1 MKRLRFAAL
10 SLGLFA
16 LTACTHGLELE
27 NGQRPVQPISRIS
40 FLFAEGQSD
49 ILMDQPQA
57 TAQLEQSPAAAPTSV
72 PPTAPTGGPTAAP
85 TSSTTSAPT
94 ESAQPSPDP
103 PAAPSEPSPTATGA
117 SGESTPTAAPIE
129 LTEAEVAAIAA
140 NDAAKSL
147 AIPAAEVDPGLETI
161 DETADPT
168 DFLSPQ
174 LIAESNLI
182 SFYIT
187 GSSRQPT
194 ASTVV
199 GRPIRLV
206 QRLFVHADEQGA
218 SRMFQELVDNAA
230 PGFAIAALNF
240 FRDVYPDLEPESR
253 GWDLIALADQNQLFE
268 VRIDPNVE
276 PSERELGPG
285 DPHIFFLILR
295 QGRVTA
301 LFEVVYLSAEDQASV
316 TVLGERLI
324 NRIPP
329 ELAEA
334 SAS

>member
-147 AIPAAEVDPGLETI
+147 AIPAAD
-161 DETADPT
+161 
-168 DFLSPQ
+168 
-174 LIAESNLI
+174 
-182 SFYIT
+182 
-187 GSSRQPT
+187 
-194 ASTVV
+194 
-199 GRPIRLV
+199 
-206 QRLFVHADEQGA
+206 
-218 SRMFQELVDNAA
+218 
-230 PGFAIAALNF
+230 
-240 FRDVYPDLEPESR
+240 
-253 GWDLIALADQNQLFE
+253 
-268 VRIDPNVE
+268 
-276 PSERELGPG
+276 
-285 DPHIFFLILR
+285 
-295 QGRVTA
+295 
-301 LFEVVYLSAEDQASV
+301 
-316 TVLGERLI
+316 
-324 NRIPP
+324 
-329 ELAEA
+329 
-334 SAS
+334 